1 MRILAMALGFGL
13 AAGAAEAATFTFSFY
28 NWANGGGDVTGIVRG
43 LDDNATSAAS
53 SVEILSNTAGFGL
66 GEYAGFGENWWEV
79 KNGKLLSFWF
89 DSFTDH
95 GSMVLAR
102 SLHNGVYYVTEV
114 GLSASPLGAS
124 STDGIV
130 TKIKF
135 SPELGI
141 VPLPASLPLLAG
153 ALLMLRYRRRLCR

>member
-1 MRILAMALGFGL
+1 MQ
-13 AAGAAEAATFTFSFY
+13 AATFTFSFY

-43 LDDNATSAAS
+43 LANNSTSAAA

-66 GEYAGFGENWWEV
+66 GEYATTALGNTWNV
-79 KNGKLLSFWF
+79 RNGKLTWF
-89 DSFTDH
+89 AFQSASAGSTFVMFRSEDNGRLFITD
-95 GSMVLAR
+95 
-102 SLHNGVYYVTEV
+102 V
-114 GLSASPLGAS
+114 GLAP
-124 STDGIV
+124 STSYVSTADGET

-153 ALLMLRYRRRLCR
+153 ALLILRYRRRLCR